1 MTSNDPNRDWFAPPP
16 GQPEQEPPAGQTPPP
31 AQPPAPGQAPQ
42 PGPAPQPGQG
52 APQPPRRPRTRRSQR
67 RQARPA
73 QPPQQGLSPFED
85 TIPYGGQ
92 PAPPYQPHHG
102 GQPPQGGQ
110 PPYEPHGGQTGHH
123 QLPEFPKP
131 RRAKPSVRPDQQ
143 VWPPARSEPAI
154 TSTQPIPAVPSA
166 GPLPMT
172 PPAPPPAPPV
182 MPPPAVPQQQE
193 QAPRRS
199 RTVLLG
205 VAAVAA
211 FVAAVGVPTFDR
223 YLFYKGGQPDDIEHV
238 VQAGQAFA
246 FEHVSW
252 KVSVAPTTPAPGT
265 PNVMPDKKQYLRIT
279 ITRSAKDADGSVLT
293 AKPEVSLQD
302 ASGRTWKADSLEDN
316 VPPEKNPVGQEFSY
330 VMQAAVPK
338 EVAATVQVHLRPD
351 TTYRNDTPVDKLLEI
366 KPEDEEKSKH
376 KDVLVFR
383 R

>member
-16 GQPEQEPPAGQTPPP
+16 GQPEPPAGQTPPP
-31 AQPPAPGQAPQ
+31 DQTPPPGQ
-42 PGPAPQPGQG
+42 APQPGQG
-52 APQPPRRPRTRRSQR
+52 APRSLPRRPRARRSQR
-67 RQARPA
+67 RQARDA
-73 QPPQQGLSPFED
+73 QQQGPSPFED
-85 TIPYGGQ
+85 TIPYGGR
-92 PAPPYQPHHG
+92 PAPPYQ
-102 GQPPQGGQ
+102 GQGRPPQAGQ
-110 PPYEPHGGQTGHH
+110 PPYEPQPRAGQPGYG
-123 QLPEFPKP
+123 QAPDYPQG
-131 RRAKPSVRPDQQ
+131 RRAKPPVRPDQQ
-143 VWPPARSEPAI
+143 VWPPARPEPAI

-166 GPLPMT
+166 GPLPTT
-172 PPAPPPAPPV
+172 PPTPPTPPVTPPPAIPQPAI
-182 MPPPAVPQQQE
+182 PQPAVPQQQE
-193 QAPRRS
+193 KPRRS

-252 KVSVAPTTPAPGT
+252 KVNVEPTTPVPGT
-265 PNVMPDKKQYLRIT
+265 ANVMPDTKQFLKLT
-279 ITRSAKDADGSVLT
+279 IIRSATDADGSVLT
-293 AKPEVSLQD
+293 GRPEVSLED
-302 ASGRTWKADSLEDN
+302 AKGRTWKADNLEDN

-338 EVAATVQVHLRPD
+338 DVAAQVEVHLRPD
-351 TTYRNDTPVDKLLEI
+351 TTYRNDTPVDKLLEV
-366 KPEDEEKSKH
+366 KPEDEEKNKR

>member
-1 MTSNDPNRDWFAPPP
+1 MTSNDPNRDWFAPPS
-16 GQPEQEPPAGQTPPP
+16 GQPEQEPPTGQAPPP
-31 AQPPAPGQAPQ
+31 GQPPQQGQPPQ

-52 APQPPRRPRTRRSQR
+52 APQPPRRPRPRRSQR

-73 QPPQQGLSPFED
+73 QPPQEGLSPFED

-92 PAPPYQPHHG
+92 PAPPYQGRPHG
-102 GQPPQGGQ
+102 GQPPQG
-110 PPYEPHGGQTGHH
+110 PHAGQTGYH
-123 QLPEFPKP
+123 QLPEFPQP

-143 VWPPARSEPAI
+143 VWPPATRSEPAI

-166 GPLPMT
+166 GPLPKT
-172 PPAPPPAPPV
+172 PPAPPV
-182 MPPPAVPQQQE
+182 TPPPAVPRQQE
-193 QAPRRS
+193 QPPRRS

-223 YLFYKGGQPDDIEHV
+223 YLFYKGGEPDDIEHV
-238 VQAGQAFA
+238 VPAGQAFA

-265 PNVMPDKKQYLRIT
+265 PNVMPDKKQYLRLT
-279 ITRSAKDADGSVLT
+279 ITRSAQDADGSVLT
-293 AKPEVSLQD
+293 ARPEVSLED
-302 ASGRTWKADSLEDN
+302 ASGRTWNADGLEDN

-338 EVAATVQVHLRPD
+338 EVAATVEVHLRPD
-351 TTYRNDTPVDKLLEI
+351 TTYRNDTPVNKLMEV
-366 KPEDEEKSKH
+366 KPEDKEKNKR